1 MKMFGNVLFCLWE
14 YNSITWKYKDLFLQ
28 SCLLKF
34 NEKLLSFNRLF
45 QKILLSK
52 YIDISVITETFL
64 KI

>member
-14 YNSITWKYKDLFLQ
+14 YNSITWKYKGLFLQ

-34 NEKLLSFNRLF
+34 NEKLLSFDRLF
-45 QKILLSK
+45 QKNLLSK